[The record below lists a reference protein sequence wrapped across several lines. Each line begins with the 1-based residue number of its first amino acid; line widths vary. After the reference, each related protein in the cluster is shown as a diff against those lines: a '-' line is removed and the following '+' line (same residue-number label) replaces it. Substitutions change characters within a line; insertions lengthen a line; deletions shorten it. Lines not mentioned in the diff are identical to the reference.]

1 MKVINRL
8 YIGFVLLLLLMI
20 LTTVMG
26 VLKIRKADQILTTVA
41 EQTSVEQRQAIN
53 FRGSVHDRAIS
64 IRDAV
69 LEGNLTASQKHLGD
83 IVKLDKFYQDSAVLF
98 DRLYSSKQGNNP
110 EEQRLL
116 AAIKTIEKQ
125 TLDITAQCIRLLNAN
140 DYDQARSF
148 LLSDVSPSYA
158 EWLKRINALIDIQE
172 KEIQESVKSV
182 LDETH
187 SFQLFMMI
195 VTAFS
200 LVIGAAFSVL
210 TVKRLLQ
217 ILGGEPEKAA
227 EIINQIADGDLRLI
241 VETSAPNSI
250 MSALHKLNNQLNQ
263 MTASTTKA
271 AADLMSASTDLLNTS
286 KQNEKLIGQQKHET
300 EQGASA
306 IQQMANSVID
316 VAHHTNQAAILAQT
330 AMKEFTAGQQEVD
343 KTQQTISQLASKV
356 GEAAVVIDNLS
367 EGSREI
373 GSVLDVIQGIAEQT
387 NLLALNAAIEA
398 ARAGEQG
405 RGFAVVADEVRS
417 LAGRTQQSTRQIQ
430 EVIKR
435 MQDGS
440 QKAVEVMKQG
450 QEQASLSVD
459 QAHRAGDALKAI
471 NSSVT
476 RINDMN
482 TQIATTAEEQ
492 SMVAADINK
501 NFDRITHSA
510 NLAEQEARKITQ
522 SSNALDGL
530 ATILGAAVKQF
541 KVS

>member
-1 MKVINRL
+1 
-8 YIGFVLLLLLMI
+8 MI

-69 LEGNLTASQKHLGD
+69 LEGDLTASQKHLGD
-83 IVKLDKFYQDSAVLF
+83 IVKLDKFYQDSAVLL

-110 EEQRLL
+110 EEQRLM

-148 LLSDVSPSYA
+148 LLSNVSPSYA
-158 EWLKRINALIDIQE
+158 EWLKRINALIDLQE

-187 SFQLFMMI
+187 SFELFMMI

-271 AADLMSASTDLLNTS
+271 AADLMSASADLLNTS

-482 TQIATTAEEQ
+482 TQIAATAEEQ
-492 SMVAADINK
+492 SVVAADINK

-530 ATILGAAVKQF
+530 ATILGSAVKQF

>member
-83 IVKLDKFYQDSAVLF
+83 IVKLDKFYQDSAVLL
-98 DRLYSSKQGNNP
+98 DRLYSSKQGSNP

-172 KEIQESVKSV
+172 KEIQQSVKSV

-227 EIINQIADGDLRLI
+227 EIINQIADGDLRLT
-241 VETSAPNSI
+241 VEASAPNSI

-492 SMVAADINK
+492 SVVAADINK
-501 NFDRITHSA
+501 NFDSITHSA

>member
-83 IVKLDKFYQDSAVLF
+83 IVKLDKFYQDSAVLL

-158 EWLKRINALIDIQE
+158 EWLKRINALIDVQE
-172 KEIQESVKSV
+172 KEIQDSIKSV
-182 LDETH
+182 RDETN

-200 LVIGAAFSVL
+200 LVIGAVFAVL

-227 EIINQIADGDLRLI
+227 EIINQIADGDLRLN
-241 VETSAPNSI
+241 VEASAPNSL